1 MTSGEG
7 VSRETYR
14 LNLSPSLISA
24 FLCVV
29 LCIFSRAH
37 AASWAQQPS
46 ATACTW
52 RKLGCLLD
60 LGQVHLLCAS
70 TFFLLFCIST
80 PRPPARHRCSPHLCA
95 SVPHVDVSI
104 RDSVHCA
111 SLCRWQ
117 VCPLKAGP
125 CLTSLPALKGLLEG
139 AVTPTTAHGDTR
151 PDSVPL
157 ILNTL
162 QPAMYLAAPQS
173 RSQYYPILQP
183 RKLRLEKFKCLGC
196 T

>member
-1 MTSGEG
+1 MKVYPEKHID
-7 VSRETYR
+7 
-14 LNLSPSLISA
+14 LISPLLS
-24 FLCVV
+24 FL
-29 LCIFSRAH
+29 
-37 AASWAQQPS
+37 PS
-46 ATACTW
+46 SVW
-52 RKLGCLLD
+52 F
-60 LGQVHLLCAS
+60 CAS
-70 TFFLLFCIST
+70 FPVLMLPPGPSNPPPLPVPGESSVVFWIWVRCTCSVLPPSSCCSASPIHA
-80 PRPPARHRCSPHLCA
+80 PPARHRCSPHLCA